1 MSSFQSSGSV
11 PETIVSTSPAEIL
24 QMIAGDGIPECSWM
38 DLFYIGPQDKAIYEE
53 LPGLRNPDDEDET
66 MDDFGYSCAANL
78 DEDNLR
84 AEAVSTAQWIEYC
97 ISISTTAGLATSSFA
112 PIFQISKLK
121 KNVIRSCFRKY
132 SNIRKS

>member
-53 LPGLRNPDDEDET
+53 LPGVFREPDQQRRPRFCSALT
-66 MDDFGYSCAANL
+66 PFTLCSRHFYVTVPFL
-78 DEDNLR
+78 
-84 AEAVSTAQWIEYC
+84 
-97 ISISTTAGLATSSFA
+97 
-112 PIFQISKLK
+112 LK
-121 KNVIRSCFRKY
+121 TL
-132 SNIRKS
+132 